1 LRKPEESGV
10 DGGPDGSDASFLDSP
25 EIIRCVFHPRRT
37 RPTPE
42 IPGRRHPFFFS
53 VETDVNI
60 DGVIHFAGE
69 SASKAPNAPNI
80 LFFHGNGETV
90 ADYDEIGPLYNEQG
104 INFAVV
110 DYRGYGTSSG
120 SPSYSAMTTDAV
132 CIFPQYLDILKQ
144 CCLSGPVFVMGRSL
158 GSSPALDL
166 AVRFQDRISGL
177 ILESGFVYTY
187 QLLEKL
193 GVDPRSLDGSRE
205 LLVSNLEKM
214 KKVRLPT
221 LLIHGE
227 NDEIIPLSDGQALFK
242 AASHRVREIL
252 VTPRADHNTLLIL
265 GFGEYMK
272 AVSRFVERVRTL

>member
-1 LRKPEESGV
+1 MRKPEESGV

-120 SPSYSAMTTDAV
+120 SPSYSRHD
-132 CIFPQYLDILKQ
+132 D
-144 CCLSGPVFVMGRSL
+144 GRSL
-158 GSSPALDL
+158 HIPP
-166 AVRFQDRISGL
+166 ISGYSETML
-177 ILESGFVYTY
+177 PIGPGLRHGPKPRIVSSSGSCGPVPGPDFRP
-187 QLLEKL
+187 
-193 GVDPRSLDGSRE
+193 DP
-205 LLVSNLEKM
+205 
-214 KKVRLPT
+214 
-221 LLIHGE
+221 
-227 NDEIIPLSDGQALFK
+227 
-242 AASHRVREIL
+242 
-252 VTPRADHNTLLIL
+252 
-265 GFGEYMK
+265 
-272 AVSRFVERVRTL
+272 